1 MMGRKPSRWENLPA
15 RMRARVRKYGT
26 YYFYDKGGKPRV
38 EIPLGSDFVE
48 AVKKWAELEKDATPT
63 ASKPN
68 FLYAAERYTR
78 EIIPTKQPR
87 TQEDNIKELRFLIEF
102 FGNPPAPLDE
112 IKPVHIHQ
120 YMDWRIKKAKEL
132 AQQKNA
138 ERISRGLAPLAI
150 AETTGKVRANREKA
164 LFSHIFNKAR
174 QWGLTAAPNPCLGVD
189 SFREDGRGDVYV
201 EDVAYKAVYAAADEP
216 TKEAMD
222 LAYLTGQR
230 PADVLAYTEADIKDG
245 LIAVQQGKTKKKL
258 RIEIV
263 GELAALINRIQ
274 SRKRSLDGKVVSL
287 QLIVN
292 EQGRALTLHA
302 LQQRFDRARD
312 LAKVD
317 KTIFQFR
324 DLRAKAATDT
334 AEMTDTRTAQKQL
347 GHASAAM
354 TEHYIRN
361 RLGDKV
367 KPTK

>member
-1 MMGRKPSRWENLPA
+1 MGRKPSRWSNLPN

-48 AVKKWAELEKDATPT
+48 AVKKWAELEKDSTPPS
-63 ASKPN
+63 AKPN
-68 FLYAAERYTR
+68 FLYAAERYAR
-78 EIIPTKQPR
+78 EVIPTKQPR
-87 TQEDNIKELRFLIEF
+87 TQEDNIKELKFLIEF
-102 FGNPPAPLDE
+102 FGDPPAPLDE
-112 IKPVHIHQ
+112 IQPVHVHQ

-132 AQQKNA
+132 AKQKND

-164 LFSHIFNKAR
+164 LLSHIFNKSR
-174 QWGLTAAPNPCLGVD
+174 QWGLTSATNPCAGVD
-189 SFREDGRGDVYV
+189 AFKEDGRGDVYV
-201 EDVAYKAVYAAADEP
+201 EDDAYKAVYAAADIP
-216 TKEAMD
+216 TREAMD

-230 PADVLAYTEADIKDG
+230 PADVLAYTDGDIKDG
-245 LIAVQQGKTKKKL
+245 LIAVQQSKTGKKL

-263 GELAALINRIQ
+263 GQLAELIGRIQ
-274 SRKRSLDGKVVSL
+274 ARKKSLAGKVVSL

-292 EQGRALTLHA
+292 EQGRALSLHA
-302 LQQRFDRARD
+302 LQQRFDRAREV
-312 LAKVD
+312 AKVD

-334 AEMTDTRTAQKQL
+334 AEKTDMRTAQKQL
-347 GHASAAM
+347 GHSSAGM
-354 TEHYIRN
+354 TEHYVRN